1 MGNILGLDL
10 RNKYDTSRWPMS
22 GERRV
27 TIVLRRLKALSVPRL
42 WRTGLIL
49 TEPGRAIRTPRG
61 SDDPKWDE
69 VDSLRV
75 PVAAMARPIYS
86 GQNYAPAK

>member
-1 MGNILGLDL
+1 MGDVLGLDL
-10 RNKYDTSRWPMS
+10 RNEYDTSRWPMS
-22 GERRV
+22 GERRK

-42 WRTGLIL
+42 WRIGLIL

-69 VDSLRV
+69 VDPLRV
-75 PVAAMARPIYS
+75 PVAAIARPIYS